1 MTMNSRNAKQAHL
14 EETARLRAELG
25 ETLDELQDK
34 LNLSKR
40 IDEKVADFAELRHTK
55 PLVFAA
61 GVAGIAT
68 VAGLAVWGVVRYI
81 TKCK

>member
-1 MTMNSRNAKQAHL
+1 MNSRSEKQAHL
-14 EETARLRAELG
+14 EETARLRAELS
-25 ETLDELQDK
+25 ETLDGLQDK

-40 IDEKVADFAELRHTK
+40 IDEKVADLQELRRTK

-61 GVAGIAT
+61 GAVGVAA